1 MSKSINPFSKPDK
14 PDLPPKPEEIEEVT
28 TIEEDAEQASRQKK
42 KKLLQGGRGATV
54 LSGIQ
59 AALKRRLGE

>member
-14 PDLPPKPEEIEEVT
+14 PKIPVIEEQEKVE
-28 TIEEDAEQASRQKK
+28 TIEEDAEQAGRQKK